1 MERLRLSVHFSFYL
15 LLVSAVVFRRGYL
28 LAMYT
33 LAMLL
38 HECAHYIVATN
49 RRYKCNN
56 MQLSAFGAVLYG
68 KFDQVNPTDSIAI
81 ALAGPCTNVIV
92 AVICLALWWIFP
104 ASYVF
109 TETFFSANISMAF
122 VNMLPC
128 YPLDGGRVIVALWDK
143 SGKDGYR
150 NARKLTV
157 AVALTLFA
165 VFVISVAA
173 GYNLFSMGLF
183 AVFLFSSLIG
193 KNNVS
198 YKRIAPFVLNE
209 RATLGMEVRTLM
221 FCQDVEL
228 NTVFRRMQGGFLY
241 NVEVVDE
248 HFNVV
253 ARLSPVQLQYAA
265 LHFPSNTTLKETLE
279 LLSVNR

>member
-81 ALAGPCTNVIV
+81 ALAGPCANVIV

-128 YPLDGGRVIVALWDK
+128 YPLDGGRVIVALWEK
-143 SGKDGYR
+143 
-150 NARKLTV
+150 ARKSKNSPKEI
-157 AVALTLFA
+157 LFLSINA
-165 VFVISVAA
+165 I
-173 GYNLFSMGLF
+173 LF
-183 AVFLFSSLIG
+183 
-193 KNNVS
+193 
-198 YKRIAPFVLNE
+198 YK
-209 RATLGMEVRTLM
+209 
-221 FCQDVEL
+221 
-228 NTVFRRMQGGFLY
+228 
-241 NVEVVDE
+241 
-248 HFNVV
+248 
-253 ARLSPVQLQYAA
+253 
-265 LHFPSNTTLKETLE
+265 
-279 LLSVNR
+279 